1 MARPAPCGDAGAGK
15 PMNIGQAAERS
26 GVPAKTI
33 RYYEDIGLISRPL
46 RAENGYRA
54 FSEADVHM
62 LRFIA
67 RARGLGFS
75 VREVGEL
82 LALYH
87 DRSRASSAVKAV
99 AEQAINRIDTKI
111 GELVSMRST
120 LSDLAER
127 CHGDQRPEC
136 PILDDLAGR

>member
-1 MARPAPCGDAGAGK
+1 
-15 PMNIGQAAERS
+15 MNIGQAAERS

-33 RYYEDIGLISRPL
+33 RYYEDIGLISRPV
-46 RAENGYRA
+46 RAENGYRD

-67 RARGLGFS
+67 RARSLGFS

-82 LALYH
+82 LGLYH

>member
-1 MARPAPCGDAGAGK
+1 
-15 PMNIGQAAERS
+15 MNIGQAAARS
-26 GVPAKTI
+26 GVPSKTI
-33 RYYEDIGLISRPL
+33 RYYEDIGLISRL
-46 RAENGYRA
+46 VRAENGYRD

-111 GELVSMRST
+111 GDLVSMRST

-127 CHGDQRPEC
+127 CHGDQRPDC
-136 PILDDLAGR
+136 PILDDLAGG